1 MDQATLAEV
10 AKGSPL
16 TKREMAGGFR
26 GFIGGE
32 GI

>member
-1 MDQATLAEV
+1 MDQATLADV
-10 AKGSPL
+10 AKGLPL
-16 TKREMAGGFR
+16 TSQEVSS

>member
-1 MDQATLAEV
+1 MDRSTLADVSKNLPVSKLEV
-10 AKGSPL
+10 SS
-16 TKREMAGGFR
+16 

>member
-1 MDQATLAEV
+1 MDHASLAEV
-10 AKGSPL
+10 ARGLPVSIQ
-16 TKREMAGGFR
+16 EVSS